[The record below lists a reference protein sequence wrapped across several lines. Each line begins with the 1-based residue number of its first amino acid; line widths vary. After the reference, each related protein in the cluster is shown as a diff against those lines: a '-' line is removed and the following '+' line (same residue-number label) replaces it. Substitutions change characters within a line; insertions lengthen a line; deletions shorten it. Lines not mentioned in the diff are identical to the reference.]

1 MLYSI
6 FVLKSRIQISL
17 IKKFSQNLMPKNTD
31 QKHTSLPVSKQ
42 IDNYFHENPL
52 SAAHRREIIKKLS
65 LLEQAM
71 ADESHE
77 TATMIKIYLRFTRG
91 EANAEEMEHANE
103 QFRELV
109 KALGLGILFALPLG
123 SITLPLIV
131 KLGQHFGI
139 DIIPK
144 SHRNQV
150 ES

>member
-1 MLYSI
+1 
-6 FVLKSRIQISL
+6 
-17 IKKFSQNLMPKNTD
+17 MPKNTD
-31 QKHTSLPVSKQ
+31 QNHASLPVSTQ
-42 IDNYFHENPL
+42 IENYFHEDPI

-65 LLEQAM
+65 LLEQAL

-77 TATMIKIYLRFTRG
+77 TVAMVKTYLRFTRG

-103 QFRELV
+103 QFRDLL

-144 SHRNQV
+144 SHRNRG